1 MPRNT
6 LTATNI
12 LAELLH
18 AMGRNEEAEPLVKE
32 VLNGFLRAV
41 GPQHPFTISAAEN
54 LSGVL
59 RALHKAEEADKVLK
73 QFGLK
78 TPLSGIGEEAEDAE

>member
-18 AMGRNEEAEPLVKE
+18 AMKMDAEAEPLCRE
-32 VLNGFLRAV
+32 VLHASST
-41 GPQHPFTISAAEN
+41 PSPPMPCPFDGRLMAPLMAA
-54 LSGVL
+54 
-59 RALHKAEEADKVLK
+59 
-73 QFGLK
+73 
-78 TPLSGIGEEAEDAE
+78 